1 MIPGLTITLHL
12 LPFLRIEV
20 VILKLIINYCLDVQQ
35 NFFPTLKKS
44 RISAI
49 LYARQGY
56 VFFFICYLAAAPPT
70 FGHCRGNK
78 LIYQILS
85 TRNPVWFGPV
95 TFRIYRTQPAITKL
109 TIETLQQG
117 VKYVHINNKDTR
129 TTPML
134 LFWYLYC

>member
-56 VFFFICYLAAAPPT
+56 VFFYICYLAVAPPT
-70 FGHCRGNK
+70 LGHYGGNR
-78 LIYQILS
+78 LIYQFLCSQEPSVIWASNLS
-85 TRNPVWFGPV
+85 NLSYPASNYKFNNRNA
-95 TFRIYRTQPAITKL
+95 TARCQICS
-109 TIETLQQG
+109 
-117 VKYVHINNKDTR
+117 H
-129 TTPML
+129 
-134 LFWYLYC
+134 

>member
-70 FGHCRGNK
+70 LGHYGGNR
-78 LIYQILS
+78 LIYQFLCSQEPSVIWASNLS
-85 TRNPVWFGPV
+85 NLSYPASNYKVNNRNA
-95 TFRIYRTQPAITKL
+95 TARCQICS
-109 TIETLQQG
+109 
-117 VKYVHINNKDTR
+117 H
-129 TTPML
+129 
-134 LFWYLYC
+134 

>member
-56 VFFFICYLAAAPPT
+56 VFFLSAIWLPLHQLWDIMEGTGSFINFSAA
-70 FGHCRGNK
+70 
-78 LIYQILS
+78 
-85 TRNPVWFGPV
+85 RNPVWFGPV
-95 TFRIYRTQPAITKL
+95 TFRIYCTQPAITKL